1 MVSIAKLRHG
11 IIAPCVII
19 ALLSS
24 ATAQADEAAARKQAG
39 LSTWHEAVIT
49 TRDPQPWLDLF
60 IEFANW
66 EILAEQ
72 NIDKVLLAQWGL
84 NENASGRSIVI
95 ANPGSTRGY
104 IRLMHL
110 DGVEQDWIRA
120 DDRPWD
126 TGGLFDINVRI
137 KDIATHHKK
146 LLDLGWQGDSIPQ
159 TLLFGPWE
167 VIEWIARGPDGVRF
181 AFIERIKPALEGWD
195 FEVLSRT
202 FNSTQTVVDMEKS
215 LAFFRDG
222 LGMQVKVEHKAA
234 SKEPGPNVLGLSH
247 EGTAAVARE
256 VYVLNGADATEGQIE
271 LLKFHG
277 ASGRDLSAQTHPA
290 NIGLSIIRYQVDKLA
305 DITQT
310 LTSRGV
316 ELLHEPLNIQL
327 PPYGQVQLTAFQAPE
342 GARFELFE
350 VLNDSD

>member
-1 MVSIAKLRHG
+1 MRLVKLQQSARAL
-11 IIAPCVII
+11 IVVTSL
-19 ALLSS
+19 LLSGAALAEES
-24 ATAQADEAAARKQAG
+24 AASEQAG

-49 TRDPQPWLDLF
+49 TRNPQPWLDLF

-72 NIDKVLLAQWGL
+72 DIDTALLAQWGL
-84 NENASGRSIVI
+84 DTAATGRSIVVG
-95 ANPGSTRGY
+95 NPGSQRGY

-110 DGVEQDWIRA
+110 SGVEQDWIRA

-159 TLLFGPWE
+159 TLIFGPWE

-195 FEVLSRT
+195 FEILSRT

-215 LAFFRDG
+215 LQFFRVDHG
-222 LGMQVKVEHKAA
+222 LC
-234 SKEPGPNVLGLSH
+234 
-247 EGTAAVARE
+247 
-256 VYVLNGADATEGQIE
+256 
-271 LLKFHG
+271 
-277 ASGRDLSAQTHPA
+277 
-290 NIGLSIIRYQVDKLA
+290 
-305 DITQT
+305 
-310 LTSRGV
+310 
-316 ELLHEPLNIQL
+316 
-327 PPYGQVQLTAFQAPE
+327 
-342 GARFELFE
+342 
-350 VLNDSD
+350 